1 MEPETGQVIR
11 SIPAPTVRT
20 HGLAW
25 DNGAL
30 WCVGS
35 SEREIYKMDPNN
47 GKLLTK
53 IKLAKEDP
61 EPHGL
66 DLYKG
71 VMLYCDAGS
80 AWVCRLV

>member
-1 MEPETGQVIR
+1 
-11 SIPAPTVRT
+11 
-20 HGLAW
+20 
-25 DNGAL
+25 
-30 WCVGS
+30 
-35 SEREIYKMDPNN
+35 MDPNN

-71 VMLYCDAGS
+71 VMLCCDAGS